1 MKKEVSILLVGT
13 GGYGNLYIDAL
24 FGEPDAA
31 AAALAERYAPF
42 NIAGAVEPA
51 PAARSLAAGLGIPLY
66 DSIDEFYAERR
77 ADLAVLS
84 TPIHLHC
91 EQIIACLKYGSNV
104 LCEKPMCAT
113 VEQANEIRRAEK
125 ASGKFVKIGYQMSF
139 SRAVLDLK
147 ADILNGKFGKP
158 VLLKTLVHYPRDEI
172 YYARNQWAGR
182 RNMPDGR
189 PVNDS
194 PLHNAVSHHFNNML
208 FVLGGAPDIAAI
220 PATVQAELYRGNPDV
235 DNFDTAALRCKTVTS
250 WGNEIDILFYT
261 SHSLA
266 RENNIGPICQY
277 RFEKATVTHLDDR
290 EHETFFAMLDDGGTI
305 RYEPSDEGQSKKLW
319 DCMEAVRG
327 GAVPPGGT
335 DAAAA
340 EVISACAAQQS
351 RPVVTIPD
359 KYVKRIGAIGA
370 RYTNVAGLE
379 DMMFRCFERNLLP
392 SELEDGFRPSW
403 AVPGDVVPIPA
414 DALKNPVY

>member
-13 GGYGNLYIDAL
+13 GGYGKIYLDAL

-31 AAALAERYAPF
+31 AVELAARYAPF
-42 NIAGAVEPA
+42 KVAGAVEPA
-51 PAARSLAAGLGIPLY
+51 PAARAAASALGIPIY
-66 DSIDEFYAERR
+66 ESIGAFYAERG

-84 TPIHLHC
+84 TPIQLHS
-91 EQIIACLKYGSNV
+91 EQIIECLGHGSNV

-113 VEQANEIRRAEK
+113 VEQADDIRRVEK

-139 SRAVLDLK
+139 SRAVLELK

-208 FVLGGAPDIAAI
+208 FVLGDALDRAAV

-235 DNFDTAALRCKTVTS
+235 DNFDTAALRCKTATH

-266 RENNIGPICQY
+266 RENNLGPICQY
-277 RFEKATVTHLDDR
+277 RFERATVIHMDER

-305 RYEPSDEGQSKKLW
+305 RYEPSSEGQSKKLW
-319 DCMEAVRG
+319 DCVEAIRG
-327 GAVPPGGT
+327 GTEPPGGV

-340 EVISACAAQQS
+340 EVICACAAQQS
-351 RPVVTIPD
+351 RPVVTIPE
-359 KYVKRIGAIGA
+359 KYIKRVGAIGA
-370 RYTNVAGLE
+370 RYTDVAGLE
-379 DMMFRCFERNLLP
+379 DMMFRCFDRNQLP
-392 SELEDGFRPSW
+392 SELEDGLRPPW
-403 AVPGDVVPIPA
+403 AVPGAVVRIPR
-414 DALKNPVY
+414 DELSS